1 MYDLPDIDADE
12 PVLVTVPVLAELD
25 DEDALDEAT
34 DKTWPG

>member
-1 MYDLPDIDADE
+1 MYDLPDAEDE
-12 PVLVTVPVLAELD
+12 PVLVAVSVLAELD